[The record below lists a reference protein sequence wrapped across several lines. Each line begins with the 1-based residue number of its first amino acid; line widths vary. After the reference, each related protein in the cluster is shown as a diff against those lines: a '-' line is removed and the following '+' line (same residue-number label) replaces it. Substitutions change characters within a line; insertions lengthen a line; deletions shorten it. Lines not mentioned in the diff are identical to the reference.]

1 MVNCFI
7 CGQHLNLYCATSSKE
22 IYKCSK
28 CGLGVTKNLTAQKG
42 KYHRDKTYSAEL
54 ELFTNIFLKRV
65 KIISQFKKTGM
76 VLEIGASTGIML
88 ELLKKQG
95 FQVTGAEMSKV
106 AAKIAEEKGLKIII
120 DKFESIKFKDSFDI
134 IILNHTLEHLENP
147 QEIIEKCFLILNKG
161 GIIYIDV
168 PNFGS
173 WSAKQQKC
181 SWPLLLS
188 EEHLWHFT
196 SQAMVT
202 LLEKNKFQV
211 IFEERASGIFDL
223 ENPIQELIFA
233 LTHLKKRFFTQL
245 MTVIPSFIIS
255 KLQMGT
261 DLMIIAKK

>member
-1 MVNCFI
+1 MNCFV
-7 CGQHLNLYCATSSKE
+7 CGEQLKFFCRIGNQE
-22 IYKCSK
+22 IYRCPN
-28 CGLGVTKNLTAQKG
+28 CGLGVTQNLVSQQG
-42 KYHRDKTYSAEL
+42 DYHRDETYSAEL

-76 VLEIGASTGIML
+76 VLEIGASTGVML

-95 FQVTGAEMSKV
+95 FQVTGVEMSRV

-120 DKFESIKFKDSFDI
+120 DKFENIKFKDSFDI

-181 SWPLLLS
+181 SWPLLLP

-196 SQAMVT
+196 SQALT
-202 LLEKNKFQV
+202 ILLHKNKFQV
-211 IFEERASGIFDL
+211 IFKEQASGIFDL
-223 ENPIQELIFA
+223 VDPLQELIFA
-233 LTHLKKRFFTQL
+233 ITHLKKRFFTEL
-245 MTVIPSFIIS
+245 ITIVPSFVIS
-255 KLQMGT
+255 KLQIGT